1 MSMAVVVG
9 NPKPAS
15 RTFNAAVRIATRLY
29 GRSPEVVV
37 DLVDLGA
44 ALISVE
50 DEALVDAVNAVR
62 AADAMVV
69 ASPTYKASFTGI
81 LKIFLDRFP
90 SGALAGKIALPV
102 TLGGAWQHALAPEVF
117 LKPVLVESGAQCP
130 VRGLYLLDSDY
141 EDPPGLDAWI
151 ASARRYVS
159 WNSPS
164 PRG

>member
-44 ALISVE
+44 ALLGAE
-50 DEALVDAVNAVR
+50 DEALVDVVNAVR
-62 AADAMVV
+62 TADTIVV

-81 LKIFLDRFP
+81 LKVFLDR
-90 SGALAGKIALPV
+90 LP
-102 TLGGAWQHALAPEVF
+102 
-117 LKPVLVESGAQCP
+117 
-130 VRGLYLLDSDY
+130 
-141 EDPPGLDAWI
+141 
-151 ASARRYVS
+151 
-159 WNSPS
+159 
-164 PRG
+164 